1 MVASDMNAD
10 MNDDISVKSK
20 TLFDWVFEII
30 SWGFCALIA
39 LGFLIHTWP
48 ILLIGLILYLASEY
62 PEELQIF
69 AFFAAMIFFILAIV
83 LSIRDGVA
91 GDHKSSIKHKFA
103 QNYSGSKSS
112 NALSN
117 NSGLNTNR
125 VKPDQLL
132 AESVSLSPSSPENS
146 QILLNGSFSEHS
158 RASKTIFPPETRLLP
173 EYRFSKF
180 DYQIA
185 QAQLKSIGLYLGT
198 VDGKWGP
205 RSQKALENL
214 KELLMAQNEEWNYDD
229 KTLIFILVKVGEE
242 QMTDSEAVEAESS
255 SFNIEHAA
263 FPKPNNSSGKANLYD
278 TPSMPAYGFNGIERV
293 SGYFRSNGTYVE
305 PYHRTRAN
313 STEADNW
320 STKGNLNPFTG
331 KRGSKR

>member
-1 MVASDMNAD
+1 M
-10 MNDDISVKSK
+10 
-20 TLFDWVFEII
+20 FGRF
-30 SWGFCALIA
+30 
-39 LGFLIHTWP
+39 FLNKE
-48 ILLIGLILYLASEY
+48 SEY
-62 PEELQIF
+62 SSEETGKNVFIF
-69 AFFAAMIFFILAIV
+69 LFIVLPGLVILIQDGASILRGMACWVPILAI
-83 LSIRDGVA
+83 LAGVF
-91 GDHKSSIKHKFA
+91 KFGLA
-103 QNYSGSKSS
+103 LEDRFSGSGVFYVVGVCLIAGTLFSAVSS
-112 NALSN
+112 ENK
-117 NSGLNTNR
+117 LNQT
-125 VKPDQLL
+125 KP
-132 AESVSLSPSSPENS
+132 
-146 QILLNGSFSEHS
+146 
-158 RASKTIFPPETRLLP
+158 SKTINAQIAKNDYPAPAKIIASRETVAEKQTKNRFLVNPSDIAANAKMSSALSMPEKSPTGIAKLSS
-173 EYRFSKF
+173 EYKYSKF

-185 QAQLKSIGLYLGT
+185 QTQLKSIGLYLGT